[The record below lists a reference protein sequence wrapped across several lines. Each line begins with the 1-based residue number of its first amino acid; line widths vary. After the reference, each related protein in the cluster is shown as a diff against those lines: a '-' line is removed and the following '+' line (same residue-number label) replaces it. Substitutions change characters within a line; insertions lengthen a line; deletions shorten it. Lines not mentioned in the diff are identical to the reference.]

1 MSCLFSCLQTRGAMS
16 EWLKE
21 LSLLDHLLH
30 GLFKFIGETTSLPGR
45 KEAGLEGI
53 SSIAVHFF
61 QLFQLT
67 LQHCCLIRML
77 ISSSL
82 LSPPFSFCPPPLLF
96 LSHFIAFLLFNTT
109 PKLLP
114 YPHTITPH
122 TCTPPPSHIH
132 TVTLSPSLEQLA
144 YQAYL
149 AVAQQLPSLLRQW
162 YLSVDRQTSTMVN
175 K

>member
-1 MSCLFSCLQTRGAMS
+1 MS

-77 ISSSL
+77 ISSSFSL
-82 LSPPFSFCPPPLLF
+82 LPRPLLF
-96 LSHFIAFLLFNTT
+96 LSHFCCLIQLLNSFHTHT
-109 PKLLP
+109 PSHPTHAPL
-114 YPHTITPH
+114 
-122 TCTPPPSHIH
+122 PPSHIH

>member
-1 MSCLFSCLQTRGAMS
+1 MS

-77 ISSSL
+77 ISSFSL

-96 LSHFIAFLLFNTT
+96 LSHFIAFCCLIQLLNSFHTHT
-109 PKLLP
+109 PSHPTHAPL
-114 YPHTITPH
+114 
-122 TCTPPPSHIH
+122 PPSHIH

>member
-1 MSCLFSCLQTRGAMS
+1 MSCLFSCFQTRGAMS

-61 QLFQLT
+61 QLS

-77 ISSSL
+77 ISSFSL
-82 LSPPFSFCPPPLLF
+82 LSPPSSFRPPPLLF
-96 LSHFIAFLLFNTT
+96 HSQFIASLLFNTT
-109 PKLLP
+109 PKPLP
-114 YPHTITPH
+114 HHHTPSHTIIPHTSLPH
-122 TCTPPPSHIH
+122 THSHS
-132 TVTLSPSLEQLA
+132 LS
-144 YQAYL
+144 
-149 AVAQQLPSLLRQW
+149 
-162 YLSVDRQTSTMVN
+162 
-175 K
+175 